1 MEEERYFEKET
12 GLKPGVCFCSKC
24 SQVAHSWVWTPEEEF
39 VPEVT
44 SLRELAV
51 SENYAIAHGK
61 DVRRALHE

>member
-1 MEEERYFEKET
+1 
-12 GLKPGVCFCSKC
+12 
-24 SQVAHSWVWTPEEEF
+24 VWTPEEEF

-44 SLRELAV
+44 SLGGLAV